1 MALKSRNLRWK
12 HKNPQPEGRG
22 NLKFTT
28 KILKVNNNSL
38 KHDTEGQITLFFR
51 SLLLL
56 KMEEIIMEK
65 KSGNEQMLLF
75 SYLELRT
82 AIGILGIALPFVVS
96 IGAWIFFQTGLKG
109 SLSAYYH
116 SGMRDVFV
124 GIMFAYG
131 FFLLSYK
138 GWERKDNI
146 AGTLACVFAL
156 GVALFPTPHGGS
168 VTTCER
174 IMGIIHFISAAA
186 FFLTLIY
193 FCLCLFTKTNPEK
206 DPTKKKKQRNRI
218 YRFCGYGMLTCI
230 VLIGIISIL
239 PGSVTSLLKGCK
251 PVFWLESLAIFFFGF
266 SWFTK
271 GEAILK
277 DEVEPPAQS

>member
-1 MALKSRNLRWK
+1 M
-12 HKNPQPEGRG
+12 EG
-22 NLKFTT
+22 
-28 KILKVNNNSL
+28 
-38 KHDTEGQITLFFR
+38 
-51 SLLLL
+51 
-56 KMEEIIMEK
+56 IIMEK
-65 KSGNEQMLLF
+65 KSGNEKTLVF
-75 SYLELRT
+75 SYLQLRK

-96 IGAWIFFQTGLKG
+96 VGAWIFFQSGLKG

-116 SGMRDVFV
+116 SGMRDAFV

-131 FFLLSYK
+131 FFLLSYR
-138 GWERKDNI
+138 GYEPKDNI
-146 AGTLACVFAL
+146 AGTLACLFAC

-168 VTTCER
+168 VNTCER

-206 DPTKKKKQRNRI
+206 TPTNKKRQRNKI

-230 VLIGIISIL
+230 LLIGIISIL
-239 PGSVTSLLKGCK
+239 PKGVTSCLNGCK
-251 PVFWLESLAIFFFGF
+251 PVFWLESLAIFLFGF

-277 DEVEPPAQS
+277 DEVELLA

>member
-1 MALKSRNLRWK
+1 
-12 HKNPQPEGRG
+12 
-22 NLKFTT
+22 
-28 KILKVNNNSL
+28 
-38 KHDTEGQITLFFR
+38 
-51 SLLLL
+51 
-56 KMEEIIMEK
+56 MEEIIMEK
-65 KSGNEQMLLF
+65 KSGNEKTLVF
-75 SYLELRT
+75 SYLQLRK

-124 GIMFAYG
+124 GIMIAYG

-138 GWERKDNI
+138 GHESKDNI
-146 AGTLACVFAL
+146 AATLACIFACA
-156 GVALFPTPHGGS
+156 VALFPTPAGGS

-174 IMGIIHFISAAA
+174 IIGIIHFISAAA

-193 FCLCLFTKTNPEK
+193 FCLCLFTKTNPDKE
-206 DPTKKKKQRNRI
+206 PNKKKKQRNKVYRI
-218 YRFCGYGMLTCI
+218 CGYGMLTCI
-230 VLIGIISIL
+230 LLIGIIYIL
-239 PGSVTSLLKGCK
+239 PGSVTSFLKGCK
-251 PVFWLESLAIFFFGF
+251 PIFWLESFAIFCFGF

-277 DEVEPPAQS
+277 DVVEPSE